1 MQLSL
6 VLNYYFFPLLGCNS
20 QLLIHNKTKVRDA
33 NKELLA

>member
-6 VLNYYFFPLLGCNS
+6 VLNFFFPLLGCNS